1 MRPSNFES
9 RHAEQRSS
17 SAASCF
23 LRRDAIARR
32 FAPGTRVRMLQPLAS
47 LRRHFARVTFYE
59 SYALSRLSP
68 PSGGGHGVSQATV
81 QRRRF
86 SSHED
91 AFEFLRAWLGDPA
104 ARAELMRVLQR
115 SGPSQASQYAGQD
128 GWAHALAARLAS
140 GEIAVLEERYQTDMP
155 GRLVAPASIHPAA
168 VDLTALPLL
177 SEIAPAFTV
186 APPPAPPPPPAPAA
200 TPAASTST
208 QAVADETASFPEMG
222 LQIAQAVALEL
233 AAASGIPFCEICAQA
248 RAEQQVAE
256 QPTQQAAQQAAPPAP
271 VEAAP
276 ENTQQ
281 LAQAKTFE
289 EAAKTGAP
297 FCEICEQQRLARE
310 KEKDG

>member
-17 SAASCF
+17 SAARCF

-32 FAPGTRVRMLQPLAS
+32 FAHGTRVRMLQPLAS

-68 PSGGGHGVSQATV
+68 PSGGGHSVSQATV

-115 SGPSQASQYAGQD
+115 SGSSMASQYGGQD

-140 GEIAVLEERYQTDMP
+140 GEIAVMEERYQTDMP
-155 GRLVAPASIHPAA
+155 GRLVAPASVHPAA

-177 SEIAPAFTV
+177 SEIGPAATV
-186 APPPAPPPPPAPAA
+186 APPPSPRPAPVA
-200 TPAASTST
+200 TPAAVTST
-208 QAVADETASFPEMG
+208 QAVADEIASFPEMG

-233 AAASGIPFCEICAQA
+233 AAAGAIPFCEICAQA
-248 RAEQQVAE
+248 RAEQQAAE
-256 QPTQQAAQQAAPPAP
+256 QAAKQAAQQAAALAP

>member
-9 RHAEQRSS
+9 RHAEQCSS

-32 FAPGTRVRMLQPLAS
+32 FAHGTRVRMLQPLAS

-68 PSGGGHGVSQATV
+68 PSGGGLGVSQATV

-115 SGPSQASQYAGQD
+115 SGSSLASQYGGQD

-168 VDLTALPLL
+168 GDLAALPLL
-177 SEIAPAFTV
+177 SEIGPAFTV
-186 APPPAPPPPPAPAA
+186 APPPAPPPPPALAA
-200 TPAASTST
+200 TPAAATST
-208 QAVADETASFPEMG
+208 QAAADETASFPEMG

-248 RAEQQVAE
+248 RAEQQAAK
-256 QPTQQAAQQAAPPAP
+256 QAAQQAAPPAP